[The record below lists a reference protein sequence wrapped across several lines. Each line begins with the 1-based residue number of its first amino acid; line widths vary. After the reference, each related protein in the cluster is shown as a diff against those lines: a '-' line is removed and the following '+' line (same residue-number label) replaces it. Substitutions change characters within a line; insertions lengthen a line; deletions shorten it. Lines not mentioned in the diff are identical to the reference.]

1 MKRCSTSLAISKT
14 QIKTIVKYH
23 FIAAGITVMKKTDN
37 TKGWQGH
44 RIIETLLVG
53 MQKWYSHSESGL
65 VASYEVKYI
74 LST

>member
-1 MKRCSTSLAISKT
+1 M

-23 FIAAGITVMKKTDN
+23 FIATGITVMQKTDN
-37 TKGWQGH
+37 SKGWQGY

-53 MQKWYSHSESGL
+53 MQKWYSRSESGL